1 MMSLRKRENTCEFTK
16 LIGKLSESIMK
27 EMVLAHSSYARA
39 AGIQSEINK
48 VTVTRVAG
56 SEVEYQ
62 RQMNLHRK
70 NMEFVI
76 RNIRKEQTK
85 LKRSIEKYS
94 TKLRDGK
101 REREKR
107 EREERIR
114 DQKSLEN
121 MSKVSAIFV
130 LRETPV
136 LPSIRKRDSETD
148 NISPDSGIGDSED
161 GRPLEKEDK
170 RENISEVSV
179 KRKERTDLQLPSH
192 GVPLPSIM
200 EGNELG
206 EDNEDESE
214 GQKDIKEDYNLPEIS
229 VNNDFE
235 TKLNNH
241 LRTIKPK
248 KQGVSF
254 SDLIKLQHSTNTKKL
269 FNLVNILAQKHG
281 LKDVD
286 DKQEKENR
294 NSSILRGSTDE
305 SISLKAASVLYPM
318 KYGYD
323 SGTESEMSIPMI
335 ETDRQ
340 SLFEGTVD
348 QQESNRDPS
357 SANIIQRLANSPE
370 KSEFSLSPV
379 RVREPSVLSPSGKQK
394 KRNKSLPMLMDE
406 AQTLKFTHS
415 LSVSDEPKRGLSL
428 VKSPKPRILPPIQ
441 KQKSEETYLTRS
453 QRSNSISWT
462 EAFGLLKGVHSIID

>member
-1 MMSLRKRENTCEFTK
+1 
-16 LIGKLSESIMK
+16 
-27 EMVLAHSSYARA
+27 MVLAHSSYARA

-70 NMEFVI
+70 NMEFVV

-85 LKRSIEKYS
+85 LKQSIEKYS
-94 TKLRDGK
+94 SKLREGR

-107 EREERIR
+107 KREERIR
-114 DQKSLEN
+114 DQRSIEN

-130 LRETPV
+130 LREPSV
-136 LPSIRKRDSETD
+136 LPSIRKRDPEPD

-161 GRPLEKEDK
+161 GRTLETEHK
-170 RENISEVSV
+170 RENINEVSV
-179 KRKERTDLQLPSH
+179 KRKERTDLQLPSQ

-200 EGNELG
+200 EGNEQS
-206 EDNEDESE
+206 EDNEEESDE
-214 GQKDIKEDYNLPEIS
+214 QKYVKEELHLPEIS
-229 VNNDFE
+229 VNSDFE
-235 TKLNNH
+235 TKFNNH
-241 LRTIKPK
+241 MRTIKPK

-254 SDLIKLQHSTNTKKL
+254 SDIIKLQHSTNTKKL

-286 DKQEKENR
+286 EKQEKENR

-305 SISLKAASVLYPM
+305 SMSLKAASVLYPM

-323 SGTESEMSIPMI
+323 SGTESEMSIPII
-335 ETDRQ
+335 EPDRQ
-340 SLFEGTVD
+340 SLFEGTLD
-348 QQESNRDPS
+348 QQESNLDLNG
-357 SANIIQRLANSPE
+357 ANQRPENSPE
-370 KSEFSLSPV
+370 KSEFSLSPT
-379 RVREPSVLSPSGKQK
+379 RAREPSVLSPLGKQR

-406 AQTLKFTHS
+406 AQALKFTHS
-415 LSVSDEPKRGLSL
+415 LSAPDEPKRGLSL